1 MWYSCSLLSD
11 GMLLLPSPICSS
23 IELKEYNMIRL
34 LKFLFTGDWHL
45 HEWKIIK
52 TDKCHNDYYGN
63 WTRHY
68 CQCTH
73 CGTIKK
79 FD

>member
-1 MWYSCSLLSD
+1 
-11 GMLLLPSPICSS
+11 
-23 IELKEYNMIRL
+23 MIRL

-45 HEWKIIK
+45 HKWETIE
-52 TDKCHNDYYGN
+52 TRRVRGDDRYVSHTRYYC
-63 WTRHY
+63 R
-68 CQCTH
+68 CEH